1 MKENGQ
7 EKQIKMSPEEMEI
20 IHGKEEHLKKLV
32 FLYGHGKIL
41 YP

>member
-7 EKQIKMSPEEMEI
+7 EKQTKMSPEEMEI

-32 FLYGHGKIL
+32 SLYEHEKIL
-41 YP
+41 HP